1 LNQILS
7 QDEVDALLKGLE
19 TGEVEGDREPAERE
33 GDYQA
38 CDWNA
43 QGRNLKGNL
52 PLFGLVNSRIAQ
64 ALRSTLSGS
73 LRKLVDV
80 DPGQLE
86 IIKFEEFQRSLPVP
100 TSLHLFR
107 MTPLRGM
114 GLMVI
119 ESRLVFNLVEA
130 YFGGSGVGS
139 TKVEGRD
146 FTPIEK
152 RIIDK
157 VVSMA
162 MTNMREAWEE
172 VFPIKAEFVRS
183 ESNPLAINVVPPS
196 EFLLCVKFEVEL
208 NKSAGSITICIPY
221 SAIQPIRE
229 KLAGTYQVEEVE
241 TDRVWINAVMDHL
254 QDTEVEMSVD
264 LGKTFLSVRE
274 LLNMKEGDIL
284 VLQKAVQG
292 RLTAK
297 VEGIPKFEGFA
308 GKSRSKKVF
317 RVENMISNS

>member
-19 TGEVEGDREPAERE
+19 TGDVESDRELAERE
-33 GDYQA
+33 GDYQV

-43 QGRNLKGNL
+43 QGRNLRGSL
-52 PLFGLVNSRIAQ
+52 PLFGLVNRRIAQ

-80 DPGQLE
+80 EPGQIE
-86 IIKFEEFQRSLPVP
+86 IIKFEEFQRSLSVP

-119 ESRLVFNLVEA
+119 ESRLVFNLLEA

-157 VVSMA
+157 VVAMA

-172 VFPIKAEFVRS
+172 IFPIKTAFVRS
-183 ESNPLAINVVPPS
+183 ESNPLAINVVAPS
-196 EFLLCVKFEVEL
+196 EFLLCAKFEVTL

-221 SAIQPIRE
+221 STIQPIRE
-229 KLAGTYQVEEVE
+229 KLAGTYQMEDSEA
-241 TDRVWINAVMDHL
+241 DRAWMSAVMDHL
-254 QDTEVEMSVD
+254 EGTEVEMSVD

-284 VLQKAVQG
+284 VLQNGAQG
-292 RLTAK
+292 RLMAK
-297 VEGIPKFEGFA
+297 VEGVPKFEGFA
-308 GKSRSKKVF
+308 GKSKSKKVF
-317 RVENMISNS
+317 RVASVISNR

>member
-7 QDEVDALLKGLE
+7 QDEVDALLKGLD
-19 TGEVEGDREPAERE
+19 TGEVESDREPVERE
-33 GDYQA
+33 GDYQT

-43 QGRNLKGNL
+43 QGRNLRGNL
-52 PLFGLVNSRIAQ
+52 PLFGLVNSRMAR
-64 ALRSTLSGS
+64 ALKSTLSGS

-146 FTPIEK
+146 FTSIEK
-152 RIIDK
+152 RIIEK
-157 VVSMA
+157 VVAMA
-162 MTNMREAWEE
+162 MTNMREAWEA

-196 EFLLCVKFEVEL
+196 EFLLCVKFEVAL
-208 NKSAGSITICIPY
+208 NESAGSITICIPY
-221 SAIQPIRE
+221 SSIQPIRE
-229 KLAGTYQVEEVE
+229 KLTGNYQVEDGEA
-241 TDRVWINAVMDHL
+241 DRAWIGAVMDHL

-274 LLNMKEGDIL
+274 LLNMKAGDIL
-284 VLQKAVQG
+284 VLQKGVQG

>member
-19 TGEVEGDREPAERE
+19 TGEVESDREPAERE
-33 GDYQA
+33 ADYQA
-38 CDWNA
+38 CDWNV
-43 QGRNLKGNL
+43 QGRNLRGNL

-80 DPGQLE
+80 DAGQLE

-107 MTPLRGM
+107 MTPLRGT

-157 VVSMA
+157 VVAMA
-162 MTNMREAWEE
+162 MTNMKEAWEE
-172 VFPIKAEFVRS
+172 IFPVKAEFVRS

-221 SAIQPIRE
+221 SSIQPIRE
-229 KLAGTYQVEEVE
+229 KLAGTYQVEEGEV
-241 TDRVWINAVMDHL
+241 DRAWIRAVMDHL

-284 VLQKAVQG
+284 VLQNGVQG

-317 RVENMISNS
+317 RVENMISRS